1 MMSSNGSLKLL
12 SKELREV
19 IKEPMEALKVRE
31 KRIAMR
37 MRLMR
42 RKRKKL
48 RKVLAAQQRLKSAK
62 LHKLME
68 TIT

>member
-1 MMSSNGSLKLL
+1 MSSNGSLKLL

-37 MRLMR
+37 MRLTR